1 MIGIFSL
8 KKTPENIDPDRE
20 SKLLSEFDESEKN
33 FNRIFQLIR
42 QERIETE
49 EAYQK
54 LLKAPAQSVLKF
66 QIKKLQQ
73 DQKVNA
79 K

>member
-8 KKTPENIDPDRE
+8 KNGNIDPDRE

-66 QIKKLQQ
+66 QIKRLQQ
-73 DQKVNA
+73 DQKV
-79 K
+79 KSK